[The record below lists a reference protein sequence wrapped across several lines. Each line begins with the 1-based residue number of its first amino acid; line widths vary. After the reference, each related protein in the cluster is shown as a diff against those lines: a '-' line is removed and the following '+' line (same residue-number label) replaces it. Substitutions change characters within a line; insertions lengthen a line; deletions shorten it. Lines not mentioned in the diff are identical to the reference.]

1 MTNKEWL
8 MSLNKQQ
15 RRRRRNKGEIPEF
28 AIYRVYNHNAKQWQF
43 TDIISTSKAKAQ
55 LELKKRLGSDSF
67 KWRFEVQPWLVYNP
81 VTHRWAKVQYAFE
94 RGGKEPLENIV
105 LKYKNAVSIKCND
118 WLVKEH
124 KDE

>member
-28 AIYRVYNHNAKQWQF
+28 AIYRVYNHSAKQWQF

-55 LELKKRLGSDSF
+55 LELK
-67 KWRFEVQPWLVYNP
+67 
-81 VTHRWAKVQYAFE
+81 
-94 RGGKEPLENIV
+94 
-105 LKYKNAVSIKCND
+105 ND
-118 WLVKEH
+118 WVLILLNGGLKFSLGLYIILLHMNGKRYNMHSNVEVKTF
-124 KDE
+124 KKIQY